1 MPPTTQPPTTD
12 PPSADGIY
20 RVTLGSGRSTAFDS
34 SSAPGD
40 VSAHGTRIY
49 CVTSHFSHDD
59 PVVFPGRSG
68 ASHAHMYWG
77 NTGADAFST
86 ANSLAT
92 TGNSTCEGGTTNRS
106 AYWIPALFN
115 SADEAVI
122 PESIFVYY
130 KSFGGPGFQRS
141 TIQPIPSGLEMLATR
156 DIRGA
161 GDWAF
166 RSGAGHGGVE
176 LMVRFPECIAV
187 DGSGRPVLSSNDNIS
202 HLSYATENGTA
213 SGCPSSHPYRI
224 PTVSYVVLFDV
235 PASSGW
241 YLASDDSTATKGQSL
256 HADYVAACDD
266 ATMDEL
272 VECTIRARR
281 SCEFPGRGQL
291 PERFLTPDGSRIYQY
306 SVLLEPDA
314 DRTPFGTQV
323 TPYRR

>member
-1 MPPTTQPPTTD
+1 M
-12 PPSADGIY
+12 
-20 RVTLGSGRSTAFDS
+20 
-34 SSAPGD
+34 
-40 VSAHGTRIY
+40 
-49 CVTSHFSHDD
+49 TSHFSHDD

-77 NTGADAFST
+77 NTGADAHST
-86 ANSLAT
+86 GESLASS
-92 TGNSTCEGGTTNRS
+92 GNSSCEGGTTNRS
-106 AYWIPALFN
+106 SYWMPALFN

-141 TIQPIPSGLEMLATR
+141 TIQPIPSGLEMLATT

-161 GDWAF
+161 GEWAF
-166 RSGAGHGGVE
+166 RYGGNDDGIE
-176 LMVRFPECIAV
+176 MKIRFPECIAV
-187 DGSGRPVLSSNDNIS
+187 DGGGRPVLASGDNIS

-224 PTVSYVVLFDV
+224 PTVSYVVRFDV
-235 PASSGW
+235 AFNSGW
-241 YLASDDSTATKGQSL
+241 YLASDESTATKGRSL
-256 HADYVAACDD
+256 HADYVAAWD
-266 ATMDEL
+266 ASAMDEL

-291 PERFLTPDGSRIYQY
+291 PERFLAPDGSRIYQY

-314 DRTPFGTQV
+314 DRTPFGTRIRKF
-323 TPYRR
+323 RR